1 MKIKKIFLALVAT
14 LIINLP
20 LVVATNDPF
29 GPGCGPFGTPP
40 SSPDEVS
47 RRGLAKYGLEE
58 MASALDRA
66 AASRVVVGALE
77 KKGHEDSA
85 ISRASR
91 VIGALEKD
99 YEDNVISLIRSRWI
113 FRKSANVAEVLGN
126 GFLYIGAGLSTVAGG
141 VAMVGSQN
149 IANILLFSST
159 ACFATHIIFI
169 GFAKCCAREERER
182 EKQLD
187 ALAKRVGFSVVH
199 LEPIITD
206 DAVGSNGAKAKESEG
221 V

>member
-1 MKIKKIFLALVAT
+1 MAAAT

-20 LVVATNDPF
+20 LVAADPF
-29 GPGCGPFGTPP
+29 GPRCGPFGTPLP
-40 SSPDEVS
+40 DEISSPP
-47 RRGLAKYGLEE
+47 RLAQC
-58 MASALDRA
+58 
-66 AASRVVVGALE
+66 GALE
-77 KKGHEDSA
+77 KKGHEA
-85 ISRASR
+85 NVISRASR
-91 VIGALEKD
+91 VVSALEKD
-99 YEDNVISLIRSRWI
+99 YEDNVSSLIRSRWI

-126 GFLYIGAGLSTVAGG
+126 GFLYIGAGSSTVAGG
-141 VAMVGSQN
+141 VAMVGSQS

-159 ACFATHIIFI
+159 VCFAAHIIFI

-187 ALAKRVGFSVVH
+187 ALAKRIGFSVIP

-206 DAVGSNGAKAKESEG
+206 DALGSNDVKTKAD